1 MTLLLKLT
9 HLGNC
14 FFLLLLFFSFFNCT
28 KAPSIER
35 PARVT
40 ARILRAAAVAIRSIP
55 DTVANIETSA
65 ARIRTVAGTA
75 NASIWRLPR
84 TQRGNAFARWDGSD
98 PSAINVRPFYFSSS
112 FFFPS
117 ASSHAVRSTIGA
129 AGVKQPNV

>member
-9 HLGNC
+9 HSLF
-14 FFLLLLFFSFFNCT
+14 FFLFFNCT

-35 PARVT
+35 RARVT
-40 ARILRAAAVAIRSIP
+40 ARILRADAAAIRSIP

-98 PSAINVRPFYFSSS
+98 PSAINVRPF
-112 FFFPS
+112 FFFNFFFFIWFPS

-129 AGVKQPNV
+129 RGVKPPNV